1 MTPGISRLSWIPP
14 FAVGVAGAAAA
25 EVALGLLL
33 YIPSGFLGALTII
46 LCVEMA
52 ALAAG
57 LWSAPREAAPP
68 WSCVRRAW
76 FLLFLIYVAGAVTAA
91 GWEVLGGLAASRLS
105 RGLGLAFLGA
115 FPLYGT
121 GLVLGASGSGEG
133 YWSLRTGVPA
143 VIGAAVGFAMVG
155 ISHGGLRIAPFS
167 YVTGVV
173 VVAAGSLVQSR
184 ILGARED
191 QWCEWAERGTVGD
204 GPPGRAPQAPAAS
217 APEELRTQHD
227 PPSAPGVPQ

>member
-1 MTPGISRLSWIPP
+1 MTPGISRVSWFPP
-14 FAVGVAGAAAA
+14 FAVGVAGATAA
-25 EVALGLLL
+25 EVGLGLLL
-33 YIPSGFLGALTII
+33 YAPGGFLGALTLI

-57 LWSAPREAAPP
+57 LWCAPREAAPP
-68 WSCVRRAW
+68 WVGVRRAW
-76 FLLFLIYVAGAVTAA
+76 LLLLLTYVAGALTAV
-91 GWEVLGGLAASRLS
+91 GWEVLEGLASSRLS
-105 RGLGLAFLGA
+105 RGLGLAFLGV

-133 YWSLRTGVPA
+133 DWSVRTGVPA

-155 ISHGGLRIAPFS
+155 LSHGGLRIAPLS
-167 YVTGVV
+167 YVTGLV

-184 ILGARED
+184 ILGAREG
-191 QWCEWAERGTVGD
+191 QWREWAERGS
-204 GPPGRAPQAPAAS
+204 GPPGSAPRAPAAS

-227 PPSAPGVPQ
+227 PPRVPGVPQ

>member
-1 MTPGISRLSWIPP
+1 MSWVPP

-33 YIPSGFLGALTII
+33 YAPGGFLGALTLI

-57 LWSAPREAAPP
+57 LWSAPREVAPT
-68 WSCVRRAW
+68 WVGVRRAW
-76 FLLFLIYVAGAVTAA
+76 FLLLLTYVAGAVTAA
-91 GWEVLGGLAASRLS
+91 GWEVLGGLASSRLS

-133 YWSLRTGVPA
+133 DWSVRIGVPA

-155 ISHGGLRIAPFS
+155 LGRGGLSIAPFS
-167 YVTGVV
+167 YVAGVV
-173 VVAAGSLVQSR
+173 VVAVGSLVQSR
-184 ILGARED
+184 ILGERDD
-191 QWCEWAERGTVGD
+191 QWREWAERGTAGD
-204 GPPGRAPQAPAAS
+204 GPPGLAPQAPAAS
-217 APEELRTQHD
+217 APETLRARHD
-227 PPSAPGVPQ
+227 PPAAPGVPQ

>member
-1 MTPGISRLSWIPP
+1 MTPGISRVSWFPP
-14 FAVGVAGAAAA
+14 FAVGVAGATAA
-25 EVALGLLL
+25 EVGLGLLL
-33 YIPSGFLGALTII
+33 YAPGGFLGALTLI

-57 LWSAPREAAPP
+57 LWCAQREEDPP
-68 WSCVRRAW
+68 WVGVRRAW
-76 FLLFLIYVAGAVTAA
+76 LLLLLTYVAGALTAV
-91 GWEVLGGLAASRLS
+91 GWEVLGGLASSRLS

-133 YWSLRTGVPA
+133 DWSVRIGVPA

-155 ISHGGLRIAPFS
+155 LSSGGLRIAPLP
-167 YVTGVV
+167 YVTGLI

-191 QWCEWAERGTVGD
+191 QWREWAERRSVGD
-204 GPPGRAPQAPAAS
+204 GPSGSAPQAPS
-217 APEELRTQHD
+217 VSVPEELRTRHD
-227 PPSAPGVPQ
+227 LPGVPQ

>member
-1 MTPGISRLSWIPP
+1 LTPGISRVSWFPP

-33 YIPSGFLGALTII
+33 YTPGGFLGALTLI

-57 LWSAPREAAPP
+57 LWCAPREAVPP
-68 WSCVRRAW
+68 WVGVRRAW
-76 FLLFLIYVAGAVTAA
+76 FLLLLTYVAGALTAA
-91 GWEVLGGLAASRLS
+91 SWEVLGGLASSRLS

-121 GLVLGASGSGEG
+121 GLVLGASGSGDG
-133 YWSLRTGVPA
+133 DWGVRTGVPA

-155 ISHGGLRIAPFS
+155 LSHGGLRIAPFS

-191 QWCEWAERGTVGD
+191 QWREWAERGTAGD
-204 GPPGRAPQAPAAS
+204 GPPDRAPQAPAAS
-217 APEELRTQHD
+217 VSEELRTQHD
-227 PPSAPGVPQ
+227 PPRAPGVPQ